1 MEEENKY
8 RSGYVTIV
16 GPPNAGKSTLL
27 NYLMGEKLSIVS
39 PRPQTT
45 RFLVKGVLTFPE
57 AQVIFVDTPGMQE
70 ADKLRTPVERG
81 WVIQALKFLEETD
94 VVMMIVEAHLPR
106 EEEQLLIE
114 RLNEVKKPVLLAINK
129 IDKLEKDRMERLIEE
144 YKKVGNFSK
153 IIPISAKK
161 GTNIAILVGE
171 IILAL
176 PERPPL
182 YPEEVKTDFPRE
194 LWIAELIREK
204 IFQVTYQEIPYA
216 TLVKVDSIE
225 DKKKVVCIQA
235 VIYTEEPSQKGIII
249 GKGANKLKEIGTRAR
264 KDLEKFFRKKVYL
277 GLEVKVEKGWRRKG
291 FLSKREETFV

>member
-171 IILAL
+171 IIFAL
-176 PERPPL
+176 PERPPI
-182 YPEEVKTDFPRE
+182 YPEDIRTDFPRE

-235 VIYTEEPSQKGIII
+235 VVYTEEPSQKGIII
-249 GKGANKLKEIGTRAR
+249 GKGANKLKEIGIRAR

>member
-1 MEEENKY
+1 MEEESKY

-45 RFLVKGVLTFPE
+45 RFLIKGVITFPE
-57 AQVIFVDTPGMQE
+57 AQLIFVDTPGMQE

-106 EEEQLLIE
+106 EEENLLIE
-114 RLNEVKKPVLLAINK
+114 RLNQVKKPVLLAINK
-129 IDKLEKDRMERLIEE
+129 IDKLEKDRVERLIEE
-144 YKKVGNFSK
+144 YKKAGNFSK

-161 GTNIAILVGE
+161 GTNISILVGE

-176 PERPPL
+176 PERPPI
-182 YPEEVKTDFPRE
+182 YPEDVRTDFPRE
-194 LWIAELIREK
+194 LWIAEVIREK

-216 TLVKVDSIE
+216 ALVKVDNIE

-235 VIYTEEPSQKGIII
+235 TIYMEEPSQKGIII
-249 GKGANKLKEIGTRAR
+249 GKGANKLKEIGIRAR
-264 KDLEKFFRKKVYL
+264 KDLEAFFHKKVYL
-277 GLEVKVEKGWRRKG
+277 GLEVKVEKGWRRKEI
-291 FLSKREETFV
+291 LSKREESFV